1 MPVTRCLT
9 GKRFDHVSDFR
20 IDSRRASNLYHRVD
34 LDIVSFAVAP
44 LGCNCSIL
52 RETATNETIVVDP
65 GGDADRIIDL
75 LTEKGCKVKYI
86 VHTHA
91 HFDHVLGTHEVASH
105 CRNSGH
111 ASAVC
116 MHPGDLPLY
125 RILPQQCGWFGLP
138 PVEAKEEISHRLED
152 DEVLSFGRFKMHVL
166 HTPGHTPG
174 SCSFSIAERG
184 ILFSGDTLFAGSIG
198 RTDLPGGDYDQIIK
212 SIKDRLMVLDDG
224 TTVIPGHG
232 EFTRI
237 FDEKRTNPFL

>member
-125 RILPQQCGWFGLP
+125 RILPSSAAGL
-138 PVEAKEEISHRLED
+138 VYL
-152 DEVLSFGRFKMHVL
+152 LSKQKKKY
-166 HTPGHTPG
+166 HTDWRMMKCCRSVDSKCM
-174 SCSFSIAERG
+174 SCTRP
-184 ILFSGDTLFAGSIG
+184 DTLLDPAPLASQSAESSSAG
-198 RTDLPGGDYDQIIK
+198 
-212 SIKDRLMVLDDG
+212 
-224 TTVIPGHG
+224 
-232 EFTRI
+232 TRYSQ
-237 FDEKRTNPFL
+237 EA